1 MFESE
6 RTTHHAPAPATKT
19 PMIEDLGPPF
29 ESEMTAVLEYASQV
43 PTTTTPKRNMGE
55 VLRSRCERTSVSK
68 SRS

>member
-1 MFESE
+1 MFASE

-43 PTTTTPKRNMGE
+43 PTTTRPKKKMGE
-55 VLRSRCERTSVSK
+55 VLRSCCECRQS
-68 SRS
+68 